1 MTRTAAPD
9 LGTEDPV
16 GRRRVDPSYFNLLIV
31 LSPVMHLVLPI
42 GIAVR
47 PPLTYLG
54 LAIVVAAI
62 ALNVS
67 AVRHLRRKLTTVT
80 FGESPSVLATDG
92 PFRMSR
98 NPIYLSGVVLLLGI
112 AVFLGS
118 LVTFA
123 FPATLFLL
131 LDRIYIPDEE
141 ALLETQFGPDYLSY
155 KRAVRRWL

>member
-1 MTRTAAPD
+1 MTRTTAPD
-9 LGTEDPV
+9 LGTEDSRA
-16 GRRRVDPSYFNLLIV
+16 RRRVDPSYFNLLIV

-47 PPLTYLG
+47 PPFTYLG
-54 LAIVVAAI
+54 LAVVAAAV

-67 AVRHLRRKLTTVT
+67 AVRHLRRNLTPVA
-80 FGESPSVLATDG
+80 FGETPRALATDG
-92 PFRMSR
+92 PYRMSR

-123 FPATLFLL
+123 FPLILFLL

-141 ALLETQFGPDYLSY
+141 VLLERRFGADWLSY
-155 KRAVRRWL
+155 RSAVRRWL